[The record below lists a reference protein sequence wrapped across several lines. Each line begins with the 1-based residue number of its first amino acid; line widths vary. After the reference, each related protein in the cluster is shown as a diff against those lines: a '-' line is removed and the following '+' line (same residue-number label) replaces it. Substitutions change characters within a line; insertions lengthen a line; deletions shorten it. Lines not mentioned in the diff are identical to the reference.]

1 MACSALPRFDGYD
14 RSVLLMAERMLRT
27 TYKEDMALL
36 PSRVARFWLVV
47 LIGALIY
54 FPFFAR
60 ALPSP
65 GFWLVLVTLVLIA
78 ATGALGL
85 NLLSGFAGQI
95 SLGHVFFLGIGAFV
109 GGTITTTAHTTLS
122 GVSLWGLGWP
132 WWAGV
137 IGGGVVAAVLGLL
150 VGPAAVRLRGLYL
163 SLVTVALVFFG
174 EWLFT
179 SPAMEPITGAVRG
192 RRVDPVS
199 FNLPVIGELDFI
211 QDENEA
217 LYFAALIVVLIA
229 FLVGKNIARSR
240 VGRAF
245 QATRDRDIAAEV
257 IGVNVTWAKLT
268 AFGISSFFAGAAGA
282 LLGVFQGNP
291 LGSSFSGAAGL
302 LISVAYIA
310 MIVIGGIGTVL
321 GAALG
326 AIFVVALP
334 ELVSY
339 LTQQGWLP
347 FVAATGAG
355 SFDESAFST
364 ILFGIFIVVFLV
376 FEPLGLFGLWV
387 RARNYWKGWPFT
399 Y

>member
-1 MACSALPRFDGYD
+1 
-14 RSVLLMAERMLRT
+14 
-27 TYKEDMALL
+27 
-36 PSRVARFWLVV
+36 LVV

-60 ALPSP
+60 GLPSP
-65 GFWLVLVTLVLIA
+65 GFWLVLVILVLIA
-78 ATGALGL
+78 STGALGL

-95 SLGHVFFLGIGAFV
+95 SLGHVFFLGVGAFV

-122 GVSLWGLGWP
+122 GVSFWGLGWP

-137 IGGGVVAAVLGLL
+137 IGGGVVAAALGLL

-163 SLVTVALVFFG
+163 SLVTVALVFLG

-199 FNLPVIGELDFI
+199 FNLPVIGEVTFI
-211 QDENEA
+211 QSENEA
-217 LYFAALIVVLIA
+217 LYYAALIVVVIA

-268 AFGISSFFAGAAGA
+268 AFGISSFYAGAAGA

-291 LGSSFSGAAGL
+291 LGSNFSGAAGL

-326 AIFVVALP
+326 AVFVVALP
-334 ELVSY
+334 EVVSY

-347 FVAATGAG
+347 FVAETGAG

-364 ILFGIFIVVFLV
+364 ILFGLFIIVFLV
-376 FEPLGLFGLWV
+376 FEPLGLFGLWI

>member
-1 MACSALPRFDGYD
+1 
-14 RSVLLMAERMLRT
+14 MAERKLTT
-27 TYKEDMALL
+27 TYREDMALL
-36 PSRVARFWLVV
+36 PSRVARFWLAV
-47 LIGALIY
+47 LIGVLIY
-54 FPFFAR
+54 FPFFTR
-60 ALPSP
+60 GLPSP
-65 GFWLVLVTLVLIA
+65 DFWLVLVILVLIA
-78 ATGALGL
+78 STGALGL

-109 GGTITTTAHTTLS
+109 GGTITTTAYTTLS
-122 GVSLWGLGWP
+122 GVSFWGLGWP

-137 IGGGVVAAVLGLL
+137 IGGGVVAAALGVLI
-150 VGPAAVRLRGLYL
+150 GPTAVRLRGLYL
-163 SLVTVALVFFG
+163 SLVTLALVFFG

-179 SPAMEPITGAVRG
+179 SPALEPITGAVRG

-199 FNLPVIGELDFI
+199 FNLPVIGEVTFI
-211 QDENEA
+211 QGENEA
-217 LYFAALIVVLIA
+217 LYFAALIVAIVA

-282 LLGVFQGNP
+282 LLAVFQGNP
-291 LGSSFSGAAGL
+291 LGSSFGGAAGL
-302 LISVAYIA
+302 LVSVFYIA
-310 MIVIGGIGTVL
+310 MIVIGGFGTVL

-326 AIFVVALP
+326 AVFVVALP
-334 ELVSY
+334 EIVSY

-347 FVAATGAG
+347 FVAATGSG
-355 SFDESAFST
+355 SLDESAFST
-364 ILFGIFIVVFLV
+364 ILFGVFIVAFLV
-376 FEPLGLFGLWV
+376 FEPLGLFGLWI

>member
-1 MACSALPRFDGYD
+1 
-14 RSVLLMAERMLRT
+14 MAERTLKT
-27 TYKEDMALL
+27 TYEKDMALL
-36 PSRVARFWLVV
+36 PSRVARFWL
-47 LIGALIY
+47 LAFIAALIY

-60 ALPSP
+60 GLPSP
-65 GFWLVLVTLVLIA
+65 GFWLVLMILVLIA

-95 SLGHVFFLGIGAFV
+95 SLGHVFFLGVGAFV

-122 GVSLWGLGWP
+122 GVSFWGLGWP

-137 IGGGVVAAVLGLL
+137 IGGGVVAALLGLL

-199 FNLPVIGELDFI
+199 FNLPIIGEVTFI
-211 QDENEA
+211 QDDNEA
-217 LYFAALIVVLIA
+217 LYFAALIVAMIA

-282 LLGVFQGNP
+282 LLGVFQSNP

-310 MIVIGGIGTVL
+310 MIVIGGIGTVM

-326 AIFVVALP
+326 AVFVVALP
-334 ELVSY
+334 EVVSY
-339 LTQQGWLP
+339 LTEQGWLP
-347 FVAATGAG
+347 FVAETGAG

-364 ILFGIFIVVFLV
+364 ILFGLFIILFLV
-376 FEPLGLFGLWV
+376 FEPLGLFGLWI

>member
-1 MACSALPRFDGYD
+1 
-14 RSVLLMAERMLRT
+14 MAERTLKT

-36 PSRVARFWLVV
+36 PSRVARFWLII

-60 ALPSP
+60 GLPSP
-65 GFWLVLVTLVLIA
+65 GFWLVLLILVLIA

-95 SLGHVFFLGIGAFV
+95 SLGHVFFLGVGAFV

-137 IGGGVVAAVLGLL
+137 IGGGVVAAALGLL

-163 SLVTVALVFFG
+163 SLVTVALVFLG

-199 FNLPVIGELDFI
+199 FNLPVIGEVTFI
-211 QDENEA
+211 QNENEA
-217 LYFAALIVVLIA
+217 LYFAALIVVMIA

-268 AFGISSFFAGAAGA
+268 AFGVSSFFAGAAGA

-291 LGSSFSGAAGL
+291 LGANFSGAAGL

-310 MIVIGGIGTVL
+310 MIVIGGIGTVM

-326 AIFVVALP
+326 AVFVVALP
-334 ELVSY
+334 EVVSY

-347 FVAATGAG
+347 FVAETGAG

-364 ILFGIFIVVFLV
+364 ILFGLFIIVFLV
-376 FEPLGLFGLWV
+376 FEPLGLFGLWI